1 MTNDL
6 DSKPLE
12 GGNNKTI
19 RSVCVYC
26 GSSFGKLPNIQQVVT
41 ALANEFVARNIRLI
55 YGGGNLGI
63 MGYLASAIH
72 NCDAFITLPGGL
84 GTLEE
89 TVETITWSQLNIHAK
104 PIVIFNYQGFYDSLR
119 TWIQQA
125 SLQGFVPTSAANIP
139 VFVDSVHDIFS
150 SLLTY
155 SVENKP
161 FNYQWKK
168 TYI

>member
-1 MTNDL
+1 MVPHADAL
-6 DSKPLE
+6 VGE
-12 GGNNKTI
+12 TI
-19 RSVCVYC
+19 TVPDMHTR
-26 GSSFGKLPNIQQVVT
+26 KQIM
-41 ALANEFVARNIRLI
+41 NEK
-55 YGGGNLGI
+55 
-63 MGYLASAIH
+63 
-72 NCDAFITLPGGL
+72 CDAFITLPGGL